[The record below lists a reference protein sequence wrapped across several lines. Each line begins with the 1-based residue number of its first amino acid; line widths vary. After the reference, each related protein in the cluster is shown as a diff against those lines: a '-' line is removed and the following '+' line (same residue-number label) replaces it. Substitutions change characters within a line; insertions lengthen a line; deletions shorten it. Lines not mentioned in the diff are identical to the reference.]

1 MCLEFWSMI
10 KIKNLQKINRNRFW
24 GGGGKG
30 LRNDKKVIEMQGE
43 KEGNYFILF
52 LFYPIIPVFEYA
64 RNGKESIR
72 IVLEIRMF
80 YILISP
86 STTLYRQYISI
97 LVFY

>member
-1 MCLEFWSMI
+1 MGE
-10 KIKNLQKINRNRFW
+10 KV
-24 GGGGKG
+24 
-30 LRNDKKVIEMQGE
+30 LRNEKSDKRDARRKRG
-43 KEGNYFILF
+43 K
-52 LFYPIIPVFEYA
+52 LFYALLILSHNPVFEYA